1 MHLRIPPEEN
11 DCISLGGQGIL
22 TWKGCLEPDGSVVC
36 VVEKQEGLHT
46 LGGSFEVCNG
56 SKS

>member
-1 MHLRIPPEEN
+1 MYLRIPPEEN

-36 VVEKQEGLHT
+36 VVEKQEGAHI
-46 LGGSFEVCNG
+46 GG
-56 SKS
+56 KL